1 MVGGEQAERN
11 REHGRIN
18 YSTRQEI
25 TEKRKADMY
34 QRIRKFAGKA
44 SKMIKETYDGYRIDE
59 DHIFEVIR
67 EYQKEPDKKPSEWFA
82 SKDHKGLDRKSVV

>member
-1 MVGGEQAERN
+1 MGEY
-11 REHGRIN
+11 N

-67 EYQKEPDKKPSEWFA
+67 EYQKEPDKNRPNGLPRKTI
-82 SKDHKGLDRKSVV
+82 KGC